1 LKPPDISRVFR
12 KNVIIGITSVAVIG
26 AMGVTSAYFLNAED
40 IITNPSTFVEH
51 DARFVDTVSATQDN
65 LQYRNNENL
74 NITDNHVSPSACQEP
89 PKSFM
94 WGNKTYILKTVGN
107 RDLEPGM
114 KLGYLNC
121 ENGVY
126 TQQSEGENATFNIY
140 TYGSPLESD
149 DLLYFGKWGRALY
162 TPDDEKNPEA
172 QIKMNKFFQ
181 IVDESNPELKPE
193 VREIRLDPQLEKEL
207 LEKKQPLQGLFET
220 KMETEKADGKID
232 IHFSIKNISGK
243 DLKIVHGSGQR
254 YDIWVYNDKDE
265 EVYRWS
271 HDKAF
276 TQALIEFELKKSGQL
291 EFDEEW
297 NLQDDEGNPVPSG
310 KYTIVVKVM
319 IGLESG
325 TISQDE
331 LIAKAIVEI

>member
-1 LKPPDISRVFR
+1 MGKLKLDISRYLR
-12 KNVIIGITSVAVIG
+12 KKVMV
-26 AMGVTSAYFLNAED
+26 GVTSAVVIGVMGVTLALFLDAEGK
-40 IITNPSTFVEH
+40 ITNQSTFVEH
-51 DARFVDTVSATQDN
+51 DAQLVDTVSSEQDN
-65 LQYRNNENL
+65 SLYLNNENL
-74 NITDNHVSPSACQEP
+74 NITDHNVSPSACQEP

-162 TPDDEKNPEA
+162 TPADEKNPEA

-181 IVDESNPELKPE
+181 IIDESNPELKPE

-243 DLKIVHGSGQR
+243 DLKIVHC
-254 YDIWVYNDKDE
+254 YC
-265 EVYRWS
+265 
-271 HDKAF
+271 
-276 TQALIEFELKKSGQL
+276 
-291 EFDEEW
+291 
-297 NLQDDEGNPVPSG
+297 
-310 KYTIVVKVM
+310 
-319 IGLESG
+319 
-325 TISQDE
+325 
-331 LIAKAIVEI
+331 